1 MLLSAEHISLNF
13 GLKQLLDDVTL
24 YLNEGDKIGIIG
36 INGTGKSSFLR
47 VLAGQQ
53 VPDSGTVSRDPNVQV
68 CFLSQNPKMDPEA
81 TVLEQVFSDFSPD
94 TRALMEYEA
103 KAMLTRLGITD
114 FAQSEL
120 GDLVY
125 VNLPE
130 PGDEVLAGETA
141 CDVESVKAV
150 SDVMSPVTGVIA
162 EVNEELDDSPELL
175 NSDPYEA
182 WIMKIEHITDFSEL
196 LSAEEYE
203 AFTKEEH

>member
-1 MLLSAEHISLNF
+1 MNFPAE
-13 GLKQLLDDVTL
+13 LKYSRDHEWVKMLDDT
-24 YLNEGDKIGIIG
+24 
-36 INGTGKSSFLR
+36 T
-47 VLAGQQ
+47 
-53 VPDSGTVSRDPNVQV
+53 
-68 CFLSQNPKMDPEA
+68 
-81 TVLEQVFSDFSPD
+81 
-94 TRALMEYEA
+94 ALV
-103 KAMLTRLGITD
+103 GITD

-162 EVNEELDDSPELL
+162 EVNE
-175 NSDPYEA
+175 A

>member
-1 MLLSAEHISLNF
+1 MNFPAE
-13 GLKQLLDDVTL
+13 LKYSRDHEWVKMLDDT
-24 YLNEGDKIGIIG
+24 
-36 INGTGKSSFLR
+36 T
-47 VLAGQQ
+47 
-53 VPDSGTVSRDPNVQV
+53 
-68 CFLSQNPKMDPEA
+68 
-81 TVLEQVFSDFSPD
+81 
-94 TRALMEYEA
+94 ALV
-103 KAMLTRLGITD
+103 GITD

-150 SDVMSPVTGVIA
+150 SD
-162 EVNEELDDSPELL
+162 ELDDSPELL